1 YKLIILGIA
10 MKILAEKVVET
21 VVNRICD
28 ICNDSVMIE
37 MNGHTH
43 KECGELKASW
53 GYGSKADGITY
64 GLDLCENYFEV
75 ALHALK
81 DYRRSIVMFDEKQ
94 ELPDKAFGI
103 ATKGLR

>member
-1 YKLIILGIA
+1 